1 MDAQAAVIIA
11 LIGVVIGVVGVV
23 LAAVA
28 WFRLSKMHRSY
39 DLLAVAEGRENYLDV
54 LARTR
59 EEFAMVSEDVYG
71 LGKQVADVRT
81 ELARALR
88 HVSVLRY
95 DAYGDM
101 AGRYSFSAAMLDD
114 NGDGLIITSIHGRND
129 TRSYLKGI
137 VRGAPDIPLS
147 PEEEAAVTQAKGA
160 GA

>member
-1 MDAQAAVIIA
+1 MIIA
-11 LIGVVIGVVGVV
+11 VVGVIVGVVGVV

-28 WFRLSKMHRSY
+28 WFKLSKLQRSY
-39 DLLAVAEGRENYLDV
+39 DLLAVVEGKESYLDV

-59 EEFAMVSEDVYG
+59 EEFGMLSEDVYG
-71 LGKQVADVRT
+71 LTKQVKNLQT
-81 ELARALR
+81 GLTRALR
-88 HVSVLRY
+88 NVSVVRY

-114 NGDGLIITSIHGRND
+114 HGDGLIITSIHGRNE

-147 PEEEAAVTQAKGA
+147 PEEEAAVSQAKG
-160 GA
+160 GAA